1 MRRRVA
7 LGLLVGFNLGLFAWT
22 VWIRAPWFGRISPGE
37 NNGTAA
43 ALKFARQWYAEGAVS
58 LRFAMI
64 ENPRSVEFADLAER
78 EPYVSYPPGAILP
91 IHLVGL
97 VAGEPTARLV
107 MGYNLGNQFLVALLV
122 SITVF
127 LLLTQAG
134 LAPPHALALSAGSS
148 AVYLTL
154 PGPLYWHQHYW
165 FADTA
170 VMLPFALI
178 LFCEAMRDE
187 PLSPWGRRVAAGI
200 QSAALAVAL
209 LTDWL
214 GLFVLLALYS
224 IRLARRRLPRS
235 RDHALFWTPALVA
248 GVLFGVQLLA
258 IGGGLRGL
266 WAKLAARTDWGS
278 TASGFV
284 REFWLSSVPT
294 SLGGASVPLLVG
306 AAILLGWR
314 IGRRNKG
321 DEAETRLLSM
331 AALALLPGLV
341 QTAFFMQ
348 HSTLHDFAALKLA
361 IPLAIIPF
369 ALAPVLLIRR
379 FAPRD
384 LDSRPGLIVTS
395 IAALTALYVGVE
407 LPRALDRFV
416 APGSGI
422 AAVPSSL
429 GEAVR
434 RHARYE
440 DVLFSPDFQI
450 PSYPSWTLCHS
461 MKRVYPAASPDEIR
475 DRSGRIPRPHRS
487 VLLFLDPPD
496 AEWTRRL
503 GGGAKPIASESVDV
517 LGPGGPK
524 TLRFYELPP
533 GF

>member
-7 LGLLVGFNLGLFAWT
+7 LGWLVGFTLGLFAWT
-22 VWIRAPWFGRISPGE
+22 VWMRAPWFGRISPGE

-43 ALKFARQWYAEGAVS
+43 ALKFARQWNAEGAVH

-64 ENPRSVEFADLAER
+64 ENPRSVEFADLADR

-91 IHLVGL
+91 IHLLGL
-97 VAGEPTARLV
+97 VAGEPTAGLV
-107 MGYNLGNQFLVALLV
+107 MGYNLANQLLVALLV
-122 SITVF
+122 SMTVF
-127 LLLTQAG
+127 LLLNQTG
-134 LAPPHALALSAGSS
+134 LAPPHSLALSAGSS
-148 AVYLTL
+148 AVLLTL

-170 VMLPFALI
+170 VMLPFSLI
-178 LFCEAMRDE
+178 LFCEALRDE
-187 PLSPWGRRVAAGI
+187 PLALRGRRIAAGI
-200 QSAALAVAL
+200 QAAALGVAL

-214 GLFVLLALYS
+214 AWFVLPALYS
-224 IRLARRRLPRS
+224 IRLARGRLPRL
-235 RDHALFWTPALVA
+235 RDHALFWTPALA
-248 GVLFGVQLLA
+248 AAALFGVQLLA
-258 IGGGLRGL
+258 IRGGFHEI
-266 WAKLAARTDWGS
+266 WTKLAVRTDWSSTGS
-278 TASGFV
+278 DFV
-284 REFWLSSVPT
+284 RKFWLSSVPN
-294 SLGGASVPLLVG
+294 SLGKASVPLLMG
-306 AAILLGWR
+306 AAILLAWR

-321 DEAETRLLSM
+321 DEAETRLLSTM
-331 AALALLPGLV
+331 ALALLPGLA

-379 FAPRD
+379 FAPQD
-384 LDSRPGLIVTS
+384 LASRPALIVAA
-395 IAALTALYVGVE
+395 IAALTALYAGVE

-416 APGSGI
+416 VPGSGV

-429 GEAVR
+429 GEAIR
-434 RHARYE
+434 RHVRYE
-440 DVLFSPDFQI
+440 DVLFSPDFQV

-461 MKRVYPAASPDEIR
+461 MKRVYPAASPGEIR

-487 VLLFLDPPD
+487 LLRFLDPPS
-496 AEWTRRL
+496 AEWQRSL
-503 GGGAKPIASESVDV
+503 GGGAKLIASESVDV